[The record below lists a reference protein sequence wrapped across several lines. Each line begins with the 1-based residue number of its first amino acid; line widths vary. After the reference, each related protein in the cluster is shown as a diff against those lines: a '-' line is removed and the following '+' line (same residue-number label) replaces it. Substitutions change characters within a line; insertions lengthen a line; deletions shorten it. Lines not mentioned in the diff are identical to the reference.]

1 MASIESTSS
10 VRRRNK
16 SLKIKTSSSSI
27 PLVNRVS
34 KISSLLSSS
43 SSRAIEVERSYFPM
57 VDQIDIQNMNT

>member
-57 VDQIDIQNMNT
+57 VD